1 MSNGQ
6 KVKIPKK
13 KRADQIAIYEYRVN
27 IGGETYAIQ
36 TANRLNLETLDAKKG
51 SSAEISGEDLV
62 SALKSYNVNVL
73 MPGIENF
80 GRISK
85 VTEREWQ
92 GKTIEEKEP
101 VFGGINGILNLLS
114 EWESVP
120 VVGIKFNGKEKISK
134 SKLLSSNFE
143 ENPFTRITTRA

>member
-1 MSNGQ
+1 MGGG
-6 KVKIPKK
+6 KVKMPPK
-13 KRADQIAIYEYRVN
+13 KRADQIAIFEYRVN

-51 SSAEISGEDLV
+51 SEADISGKDLV

-101 VFGGINGILNLLS
+101 VLGGISQIIKLLT

-120 VVGIKFNGKEKISK
+120 VVSIQFKGKEKVSK
-134 SKLLSSNFE
+134 SDLLSSNFR
-143 ENPFTRITTRA
+143 ENPFTREIKRA